1 MNIMVLKTS
10 LAYLYLGIYTAYA
23 PDFLV
28 EFINQACQMNATT
41 TNLLK
46 FLVMLSGFIAFMVFA
61 PIEPYRAKK

>member
-1 MNIMVLKTS
+1 MKLKTL
-10 LAYLYLGIYTAYA
+10 LAYLYLAIYTAYA

-41 TNLLK
+41 ANLLK
-46 FLVMLSGFIAFMVFA
+46 FSVMLSGFIAFMVFA